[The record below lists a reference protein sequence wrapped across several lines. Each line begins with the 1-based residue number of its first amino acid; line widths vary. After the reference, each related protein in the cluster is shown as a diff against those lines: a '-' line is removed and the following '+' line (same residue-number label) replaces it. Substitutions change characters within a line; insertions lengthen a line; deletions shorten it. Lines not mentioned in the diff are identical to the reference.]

1 MCVFLKTCHQQNG
14 DDANAIL
21 NQTVLLPIR
30 QSRGELQPG
39 EEKWNRLQWWR
50 KKADGHLN
58 KCQLAANNDS
68 LSDGSARLR
77 G

>member
-1 MCVFLKTCHQQNG
+1 MCVFLKTCHRQNS

-21 NQTVLLPIR
+21 NMTVLLAIR

-39 EEKWNRLQWWR
+39 EEKWNRLQRRR
-50 KKADGHLN
+50 KKADRHLN
-58 KCQLAANNDS
+58 KCQLATNNDS
-68 LSDGSARLR
+68 LSNGSARQS